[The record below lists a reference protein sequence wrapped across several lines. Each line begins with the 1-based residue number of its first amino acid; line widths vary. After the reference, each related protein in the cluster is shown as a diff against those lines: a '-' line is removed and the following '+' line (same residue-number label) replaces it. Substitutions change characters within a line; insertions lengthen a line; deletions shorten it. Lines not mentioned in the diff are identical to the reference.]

1 MNHLTRLLCCA
12 LLTCA
17 VAAVS
22 GTPSAGTKSVYEPL
36 GLYLTWQRDPS
47 STMTIDWHSLASE
60 RRTAYF
66 QYRLADR
73 DGWKAVLGENHGFPF
88 SDRVIHRVELDGL
101 EPTTEYEFRFGSRS
115 RVYRFRT
122 MPRTLDEPIR
132 FAVGGDVR
140 RRQEWMER
148 TNRAAMAYDP
158 DFIVWAGDLAY
169 ADALPERV
177 DRWHEFFDAIK
188 NTLIDED
195 GRVAPILSAIGN
207 HEVLDGTFHMHE
219 GFEPTNAWREQIAPY
234 YFALFAFPGQPGYNV
249 LDFGDYMSIIL
260 LDTEHS
266 NPMAGAQTEWFAN
279 VLEERMGRPHVF
291 PVYHVPAYPSHRPY
305 TDIWSTMVRDAWIPL
320 IEDFGVEL
328 VFEAHDHT
336 YKRTHP
342 ILGGEVHPE
351 GVVYMGDGA
360 WGVSTREVE
369 PEGSRWYLA
378 DAQSKRHFIL
388 VTLDGDDRLVHV
400 VDEDGVYFDSWP
412 PALPAP
418 PTRLGGTDRAI
429 SNPVE
434 VEPQFADED
443 VNRDGT
449 VNALDIQIVINA
461 VLGLP
466 IPDYAEP
473 DVSGNGRVD
482 AMDIQRVIN
491 AVLGTLGSSG
501 RKSHSCPIL
510 CYSEITK

>member
-1 MNHLTRLLCCA
+1 MNHRAGLLCGALLVCA
-12 LLTCA
+12 LA
-17 VAAVS
+17 SIS
-22 GTPSAGTKSVYEPL
+22 GAPSDVQSEYEPL
-36 GLYLTWQRDPS
+36 GLYLTWRRDPAT
-47 STMTIDWHSLASE
+47 TMTIDWHSLARE
-60 RRTAYF
+60 RRTPYI
-66 QYRLADR
+66 QYRPAGR
-73 DGWKAVLGENHGFPF
+73 DGWMAALGANHGFPF
-88 SDRVIHRVELDGL
+88 SDRVIHRVELEALKPG
-101 EPTTEYEFRFGSRS
+101 TEYEFRFGPRS

-132 FAVGGDVR
+132 FVVGGDVR

-158 DFIVWAGDLAY
+158 DFIVWTGDLAY

-177 DRWHEFFDAIK
+177 DRWYEFFDAIK

-219 GFEPTNAWREQIAPY
+219 GFEPTNAWRERIAPY

-266 NPMAGAQTEWFAN
+266 NPMVGAQTEWFAR
-279 VLEERMGRPHVF
+279 VLKERMGRPHVF

-305 TDIWSTMVRDAWIPL
+305 TDVWSTMVRSAWTPL
-320 IEDFGVEL
+320 IEDYGVEL

-342 ILGGEVHPE
+342 ILGDEVHPD

-369 PEGSRWYLA
+369 PDGPRWYLA

-388 VTLDGDDRLVHV
+388 VTLDGEDRQVHV
-400 VDEDGVYFDSWP
+400 VDEDGEYFDSWP
-412 PALPAP
+412 PELPAP
-418 PTRLGGTDRAI
+418 LPRLRDPGGIIRDPA
-429 SNPVE
+429 E
-434 VEPQFADED
+434 VEPEFADED
-443 VNRDGT
+443 VNRDGA

-461 VLGLP
+461 LLGLP
-466 IPDYAEP
+466 IPPHAEP
-473 DVSGNGRVD
+473 DVTGNGRVEAQD
-482 AMDIQRVIN
+482 LQRVIN
-491 AVLGTLGSSG
+491 HVLGI
-501 RKSHSCPIL
+501 K
-510 CYSEITK
+510 